1 MTPSRGAGR
10 IWNTSS
16 TGRVILWKK
25 KHPSIVNSF
34 SRGLRNQNKN
44 GEKIIL
50 CRGGWVKIWL
60 LKKIH
65 ISLHCQAVK
74 YQQILKIYS
83 RSIKNSAYMY
93 IYIYQKIAKHFL
105 EVTVYHKSISNF
117 CKVNQN
123 KVSFCGKIGS
133 IILMDYT
140 RSISC
145 MLQIAVLQNHLRGI
159 YTILPTIKITWS
171 F

>member
-1 MTPSRGAGR
+1 MTSEK
-10 IWNTSS
+10 NTYIPALSGS
-16 TGRVILWKK
+16 EIPTNPKNL
-25 KHPSIVNSF
+25 F
-34 SRGLRNQNKN
+34 TLNQKQC
-44 GEKIIL
+44 L
-50 CRGGWVKIWL
+50 YV
-60 LKKIH
+60 H
-65 ISLHCQAVK
+65 IYLS
-74 YQQILKIYS
+74 
-83 RSIKNSAYMY
+83 
-93 IYIYQKIAKHFL
+93 KIAKHFL

-159 YTILPTIKITWS
+159 YTILPTIKIT
-171 F
+171 